1 MRAVQIRQHGSP
13 EVLEPVTLPD
23 PRPGPD
29 EVLVRNEYIGVNYV
43 DLQHRAGHPYP
54 VDLPLVPGTE
64 AAGTVVDVG
73 AGVDRALLG
82 RPVVHFGHLAGVYA
96 ELSAVPQRF
105 VVPLPPGARLDDAA
119 ALAMAGTTAHV
130 LTRLAVQLRPDD
142 RVVVHAAAGS
152 TGGALVQLAVGAGSR
167 VVALAST
174 PERAEQALGL
184 GATVALVFDGTPDA
198 VAAVRSATGGGGAT
212 HVFDANGGPTFD
224 ASLDVLAPRGTL
236 VLYGQSGGPVRPF
249 PPGRLSGITEEGG
262 AGSLGLRWVA
272 ASHYLETAEDRAV
285 ALRAV
290 MAAVEDGTLSPR
302 IARRLPLPA
311 AAEAHRLLAEREVSG
326 KILLV
331 P

>member
-1 MRAVQIRQHGSP
+1 MRAVQIHQHGGP
-13 EVLEPVTLPD
+13 EVLEPVVLPD

-29 EVLVRNEYIGVNYV
+29 EVLVRNEFIGVNYV
-43 DLQHRAGHPYP
+43 DLQHRAGHPCP
-54 VDLPLVPGTE
+54 VGLPLVPGTE
-64 AAGTVVDVG
+64 AAGTVVEVG
-73 AGVDRALLG
+73 ADVDRALVG
-82 RPVVHFGHLAGVYA
+82 CPVVHFGHLAGVYA

-105 VVPLPPGARLDDAA
+105 VVPLAPGARLDHAA

-130 LTRLAVQLRPDD
+130 LTRLAVQIRPDD

-152 TGGALVQLAVGAGSR
+152 TGGALVQLSVAAGAR

-174 PERAEQALGL
+174 QERAEQALAL
-184 GATVALVFDGTPDA
+184 GATVALAFDGTPEA
-198 VAAVRSATGGGGAT
+198 VAAVRDATGGGGAT

-224 ASLDVLAPRGTL
+224 ASLDMLAPRGTL
-236 VLYGQSGGPVRPF
+236 VLYGQSGGPVGPF
-249 PPGRLSGITEEGG
+249 PPGRLSGITQEGG

-290 MAAVEDGTLSPR
+290 MGAVRDGVLPPR
-302 IARRLPLPA
+302 IARRLPLDA
-311 AAEAHRLLAEREVSG
+311 ADEAHRLLAGRAVGG
-326 KILLV
+326 KVLLV